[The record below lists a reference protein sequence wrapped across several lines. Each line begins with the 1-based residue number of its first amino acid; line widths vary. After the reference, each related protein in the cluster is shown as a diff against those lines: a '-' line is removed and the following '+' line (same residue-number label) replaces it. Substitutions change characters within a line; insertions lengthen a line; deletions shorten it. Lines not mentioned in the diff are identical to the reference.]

1 MKRKENKIT
10 VGSICSASLR
20 RLKAKFLFHE
30 PSDRG
35 HLDEE
40 NTRRHLT
47 ARHAP

>member
-30 PSDRG
+30 HQVTEDTWMKKKQE
-35 HLDEE
+35 D
-40 NTRRHLT
+40 T
-47 ARHAP
+47 